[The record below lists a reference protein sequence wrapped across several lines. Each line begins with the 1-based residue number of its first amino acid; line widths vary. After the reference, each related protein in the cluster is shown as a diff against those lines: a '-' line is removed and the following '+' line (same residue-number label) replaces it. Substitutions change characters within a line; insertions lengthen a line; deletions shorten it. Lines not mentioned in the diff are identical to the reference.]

1 MIQMSK
7 ERLEELK
14 GVLKSWEAWNDWN
27 ESQRIVLKDLTYY
40 LERVQDLEGDAENI
54 YRANHDYSRRNDI
67 LTQQNKRYREALEFI
82 VNIDGHF
89 MDKPFNLVEALNLI
103 DREARGALESEK

>member
-1 MIQMSK
+1 MSK

-40 LERVQDLEGDAENI
+40 LERVQELEEESYNAHLERLLDRKE
-54 YRANHDYSRRNDI
+54 
-67 LTQQNKRYREALEFI
+67 QQNKRYREAL
-82 VNIDGHF
+82 
-89 MDKPFNLVEALNLI
+89 DKIGTLWKNATESTD
-103 DREARGALESEK
+103 DRQLTWLMYREVLKALEGEE

>member
-67 LTQQNKRYREALEFI
+67 LTQQNKRYREALECI
-82 VNIDGHF
+82 VRIGFDPVSTGDISHSYSLEANIAR
-89 MDKPFNLVEALNLI
+89 KTLNN
-103 DREARGALESEK
+103 D

>member
-1 MIQMSK
+1 MSK

-67 LTQQNKRYREALEFI
+67 LTQQNKRYREAMKKIRKLTETDAGTEEQVFIIADDILLE
-82 VNIDGHF
+82 ND
-89 MDKPFNLVEALNLI
+89 
-103 DREARGALESEK
+103 